1 MKKKKFELF
10 MAVIIILFA
19 LFFSNVGAQLVSSQK
34 VKEKKKQTI
43 VIDSGH
49 GGIDGGK
56 ISVLGDYEK
65 DINLSIAKKL
75 ERLLKKAGFTVI
87 MTREDDQGLYSET
100 SANKKSEDMKAR
112 CAIIDASG
120 VTLAVSIH
128 QNSYH
133 QESVKGAQVFYYESS
148 EEGKRLAETI
158 QTSLV
163 DSLDKNNARK
173 AKSNTTYYLLRK
185 TSTPIVI
192 VECGFLSNYD
202 EAKKL
207 VSEKYQEKV
216 AKAIF
221 HGIEDYLENE
231 NEH

>member
-1 MKKKKFELF
+1 MKRKKIELL
-10 MAVIIILFA
+10 MAVAIILFA
-19 LFFSNVGAQLVSSQK
+19 LFFSNVGAKLVSSQK
-34 VKEKKKQTI
+34 VKQKKKQTI

-49 GGIDGGK
+49 GGMDGGK

-75 ERLLKKAGFTVI
+75 EKLLSKAGYKVI
-87 MTREDDQGLYSET
+87 MTREDDMGLYSE
-100 SANKKSEDMKAR
+100 SSSNKKSEDMKAR
-112 CAIIDASG
+112 CAIIDAQG

-148 EEGKRLAETI
+148 EQGKRLADII
-158 QTSLV
+158 QTALV
-163 DSLDKNNARK
+163 ESLDKSNKRK
-173 AKSNTTYYLLRK
+173 AKSNATYYLLRK
-185 TSTPIVI
+185 TSTPTVI

-207 VSEKYQEKV
+207 ISDQYQEKV
-216 AKAIF
+216 AKAVF
-221 HGIEDYLENE
+221 QGIEEYLENE
-231 NEH
+231 DDH

>member
-1 MKKKKFELF
+1 MKRKKFELF

-19 LFFSNVGAQLVSSQK
+19 LFFSNMGVQLVSSQK
-34 VKEKKKQTI
+34 VKEKKNQTI

-49 GGIDGGK
+49 GGMDGGK

-75 ERLLKKAGFTVI
+75 QALLKKAGYKVI

-100 SANKKSEDMKAR
+100 SANKKAEDMKAR
-112 CAIIDASG
+112 CSIIDTTG

-133 QESVKGAQVFYYESS
+133 QESVNGAQVFYYESS
-148 EEGKRLAETI
+148 DQGKKLAETI
-158 QTSLV
+158 QTALV
-163 DSLDKNNARK
+163 DGLDKSNTRK

-207 VSEKYQEKV
+207 VSDTYQEKV

-221 HGIEDYLENE
+221 QGIETYLENE
-231 NEH
+231 DEN